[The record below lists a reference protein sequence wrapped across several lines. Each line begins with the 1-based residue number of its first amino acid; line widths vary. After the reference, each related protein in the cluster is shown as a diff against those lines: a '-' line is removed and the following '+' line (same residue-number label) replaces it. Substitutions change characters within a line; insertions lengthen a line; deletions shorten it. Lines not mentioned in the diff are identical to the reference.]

1 MSEGPRENPPE
12 RQQNWQM
19 FGKLIVVTLVMFGF
33 GFALVPLYEK
43 ICEVTGIN
51 QLTKRDRGAEAFA
64 RNTQVDTSRKVVVEF
79 DANGRG
85 AWQFRPETGSLEV
98 HPGQLITVVYDL
110 VNTKDV
116 PTAGQAIPSYAPQV
130 SGQYFHKLEC
140 FCFEQQELAPGETRK
155 FPVVFVLDPKLPK
168 DVNTITLSYTFFE
181 VAGKSATAPASPAGE
196 GRGG

>member
-1 MSEGPRENPPE
+1 
-12 RQQNWQM
+12 M

-43 ICEVTGIN
+43 ICEITGIN
-51 QLTKRDRGAEAFA
+51 LLTRRDSQAEAFA

-85 AWQFRPETGSLEV
+85 AWQFRPEVNSREV
-98 HPGQLITVVYDL
+98 HPGELVTVVYDL
-110 VNTKDV
+110 VNTRDA
-116 PTAGQAIPSYAPQV
+116 PTTGQAIPSYAPQV

-140 FCFEQQELAPGETRK
+140 FCFEQQELGGKETRK
-155 FPVVFVLDPKLPK
+155 FPVVFVVDPKLPK

-181 VAGKSATAPASPAGE
+181 VGGKSASEAQTAPARAE
-196 GRGG
+196 GRGS